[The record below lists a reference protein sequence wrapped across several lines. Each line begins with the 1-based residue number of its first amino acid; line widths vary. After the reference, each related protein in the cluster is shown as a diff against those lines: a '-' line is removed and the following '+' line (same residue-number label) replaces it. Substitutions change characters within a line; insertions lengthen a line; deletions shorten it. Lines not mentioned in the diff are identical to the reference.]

1 MAEDKNKSGEYFDM
15 EIEEWGLKPSNYSFE
30 KRIELGTNFLI
41 LKRLDEI
48 AGLLRSMKQQEKDYW
63 ETWKQ
68 AKSKE
73 SSA

>member
-1 MAEDKNKSGEYFDM
+1 MSKIIKSGEYFDK
-15 EIEEWGLKPSNYSFE
+15 ELEEWGLNPSNYDFNL
-30 KRIELGTNFLI
+30 RITLGTNFLI

-73 SSA
+73 SQA